1 MNNNYDYIL
10 LKSKSKKILTDLIS
24 ESVKLTGEY
33 PSKGDILNF
42 VNKLCESEISLESLD
57 SQINDSDINYIINC
71 LTPQQLQE
79 GWKEKLA
86 AFGLSSLLALA
97 PAAERNVVPT
107 IARTAITQAERAV
120 AGQAAG
126 AAERAVAGQ
135 AAGAAARA
143 VAGQAVGAAERAVAP
158 DVFSFEGQAAAQ
170 AAKNTEAQLSKITQ
184 KQAAQTAATEAAKA
198 VESKTV
204 QTAATDAAKAAES
217 KAAQTAA
224 ENKVTKDTTKAT
236 AGVTDTKKATDTSKT
251 TTTVTDNTK
260 TTSTVTNTNDST
272 NISDTR
278 KITGETPPPKPTPP
292 SPKPKPPVT
301 PRGPGFIPPIP
312 PSGGGQE
319 LVKDAK
325 ADTGKFYN
333 PEQERLNAYRSVATF
348 NPFSGK
354 FDSSLQLA
362 EHWKKLLENKLSPAE
377 SARRK
382 SEKQKYKIVYMQN
395 GKKVEVF
402 ASSIRG
408 VRRAAYGKNQ
418 FRVYD
423 SKGSD
428 ITAYFKR
435 LMNEKK

>member
-33 PSKGDILNF
+33 PSKSDILNF

-120 AGQAAG
+120 PGQAVG
-126 AAERAVAGQ
+126 AAE
-135 AAGAAARA
+135 RA

-184 KQAAQTAATEAAKA
+184 KQAAQTAATETAKA

-272 NISDTR
+272 NINSTNISDTR
-278 KITGETPPPKPTPP
+278 KITGETPRWSQTPPPKPTPP
-292 SPKPKPPVT
+292 SPMPKPPVT
-301 PRGPGFIPPIP
+301 PRGPGFTPPIP

-319 LVKDAK
+319 LVKDAE

-333 PEQERLNAYRSVATF
+333 PEQERLNAYRSVANF

-382 SEKQKYKIVYMQN
+382 SEKQKYKIVYMQD